1 MSEPTPKLGRQYF
14 IDLRNKAIVD
24 YLEEVKSAPVKRGWN
39 AFLRQSIP
47 SKRDV
52 TAACQALLKSYN
64 DMCISLEH
72 KPIWDVEDEADP
84 GLKGKPVK

>member
-1 MSEPTPKLGRQYF
+1 MSEIIKLTREYF
-14 IDLRNKAIVD
+14 IGLRDKAIVD
-24 YLEEVKSAPVKRGWN
+24 YLGDVKAAPVKRGWN

-52 TAACQALLKSYN
+52 TAACQAYLKSLN

-72 KPIWDVEDEADP
+72 KPIWVTEDESDP
-84 GLKGKPVK
+84 GLKGKPAK